1 MGNGTQVVSTGYEP
15 RPIQGILHAAV
26 ILYRFIVLVCHRRF
40 GKTVFVLNE
49 AIDRALR
56 NERKNPQYAYI
67 APTYGQAKRIAWN
80 YLKEYTKN
88 IPCRNVNESE
98 LKVEIHRPHLGD
110 KITFYL
116 LGADNPDTLA
126 GIYLDGVILDEYS
139 LMNPAIWTTI
149 IRPALAD
156 RKGWAIFIGTPRG
169 QNHFYDVYNFAKKNN
184 DTWYAALYKASE
196 TGIIDEEEMKALKLE
211 MTDEEY
217 AQELECSFTAALI
230 GSYYG
235 KYLEDIEKE
244 GRIRQV
250 GYDMHV
256 PVETAWDLGV
266 GDTTAIWFFQR
277 CGTEVHVID
286 YHEMSGKGLEHYV
299 KIIKDKP
306 YVYHEHHLPHDANAR
321 SLETGNTRIETLRK
335 LGLGRIHLLPRLSV
349 EDGIHAARM
358 ILPRCYFDDVRCER
372 GISALKNYQKKWD
385 SKNKIYIDT
394 PLHDWSSNGADAFR
408 YLALSIR
415 PNKNIINHSNLPQ
428 ASYEDYNILE

>member
-1 MGNGTQVVSTGYEP
+1 MNNSVQIISTGYQP
-15 RPIQGILHAAV
+15 RPIQQFLHTAV
-26 ILYRFIVLVCHRRF
+26 MLFRFIVLVCHRRF

-56 NERKNPQYAYI
+56 NGRKNPQYAYI

-98 LKVEIHRPHLGD
+98 LKIEIERPHLGD

-116 LGADNPDTLA
+116 LGADNPDSLA

-169 QNHFYDVYNFAKKNN
+169 QNHFFDVFNFAKKNTE
-184 DTWYAALYKASE
+184 TWYAALYKASE
-196 TGIIDEEEMKALKLE
+196 TGIIDPEEYEALRQE
-211 MTDEEY
+211 MTDEEF
-217 AQELECSFTAALI
+217 AQEMECSFTAALV

-235 KYLEDIEKE
+235 KYMEDLEKDKRL
-244 GRIRQV
+244 GKV
-250 GYDMHV
+250 AYDLHV

-266 GDTTAIWFFQR
+266 GDTTSIWFFQR
-277 CGTEVHVID
+277 CGTEVHLID
-286 YHEMSGKGLEHYV
+286 YYEMSGKGLEHYV
-299 KIIKDKP
+299 KMIKEKS
-306 YVYHEHHLPHDANAR
+306 YIYHEHHLPHDANAR
-321 SLETGNTRIETLRK
+321 SLETGNSRVETLRK
-335 LGLGRIHLLPRLSV
+335 LGLGRIHILPRLSI

-358 ILPRCYFDDVRCER
+358 VLPRCFFDAEKCER

-385 SKNKIYIDT
+385 AKNKIYIDK

-415 PNKNIINHSNLPQ
+415 PNKNIINTNHLPQ
-428 ASYEDYNILE
+428 AAYENYNILE